1 MMFNKNRIVRLAA
14 LALAAAVAGSAAA
27 CDLDELLQVDRPGTL
42 ETGELSGASAIPL
55 TVAGLIG
62 DFAEAVDDHV
72 LYTGLF
78 TDEFI
83 LGGTFPTR
91 EEVDRREIPHEN
103 SSVREDTTEPLQ
115 TSRFSA
121 DNART
126 AFGEAVADPPADFSE
141 TDVARAQEGLMFA
154 QYFAAYSRMLLAEA
168 YCETAIDVG
177 PFQTSN
183 QLMAE
188 ALTLFEAAEAT
199 AATTDDQDFDASADI
214 EIAARVGQARAH
226 TWLGQFP
233 EALAD
238 AQRVPAGFVYEVDY
252 SDNSFQQ
259 YNEVAG
265 WTWALA
271 GFTSTA
277 RWTVGWTNNNSIRRG
292 EEWPYFQEWVDN
304 GMITVDADVPLFNES
319 IPAANAPNIYQFA
332 ASPIVGASKAEAD
345 MYEAEAQLRAGN
357 DAAAEVL
364 VNARRA
370 EWGLGPIDLPTGG
383 VQAWGDEMA
392 REYARA
398 MWLTGHRQGVL
409 RRFATEGQWAPGD
422 LRADVTASGIDLYP
436 PPFAQTLAENP
447 ATRGDVPYPQICFP
461 TDAQELDNNENPS
474 LFGRSDP

>member
-1 MMFNKNRIVRLAA
+1 MFDKNRVVRLAS
-14 LALAAAVAGSAAA
+14 LALAVAIAGGAAA
-27 CDLDELLQVDRPGTL
+27 CDMDELLQVDRPGTL
-42 ETGELSGASAIPL
+42 ETGELGGASAIPL
-55 TVAGLIG
+55 TVAGLLG
-62 DFAEAVDDHV
+62 DFSEAVDDYV
-72 LYTGLF
+72 LYAGLF

-103 SSVREDTTEPLQ
+103 TSVREDTTEPLQ
-115 TSRFSA
+115 ISRFSA

-126 AFGEAVADPPADFSE
+126 AFGDAVTDPPADFSD
-141 TDVARAQEGLMFA
+141 TDLARAEEGLMFA
-154 QYFAAYSRMLLAEA
+154 QYFAAYTRMLLAEQ
-168 YCETAIDVG
+168 YCETAIAVG

-188 ALTLFEAAEAT
+188 ALALFETAEAT
-199 AATTDDQDFDASADI
+199 AAGVEDQDFEASATI

-226 TWLGQFP
+226 MWLGQYA

-238 AQRVPAGFVYEVDY
+238 AQRVPDDFVYEIDY
-252 SDNSFQQ
+252 SSNSFQQ

-265 WTWALA
+265 WTWALS

-277 RWTVGWTNNNSIRRG
+277 RWTIGWTNNNQIRRG
-292 EEWPYFQEWVDN
+292 EVWPYFQEWVDA
-304 GMITVDADVPLFNES
+304 GMITVDAPVPLFNES
-319 IPAANAPNIYQFA
+319 IPAANAPNIYRNADDPIVA
-332 ASPIVGASKAEAD
+332 ASGYEAD
-345 MYEAEAQLRAGN
+345 MYEAEVLLRQGN
-357 DAAAEVL
+357 DGGAETI

-370 EWGLGPIDLPTGG
+370 DWGLAGIDLPAGT
-383 VQAWGDEMA
+383 VQDWGDEMA

-409 RRFATEGQWAPGD
+409 RRFATEGATAPTD
-422 LRADVTASGIDLYP
+422 LRAAPTGAGIDLYP
-436 PPFAQTLAENP
+436 PPFPATLAENP

-461 TDAQELDNNENPS
+461 TDAQELDNNQNPS